1 MNQALVDNNYLVIP
15 GFITQERAIELK
27 EWLFKEGNEGR
38 LIQDPRSNI
47 GLFGKAYQDAIPFL
61 ELLCEKTNEV
71 SKIIGDVVI
80 PTYSYCMVYETN
92 SKLIRHKDR
101 GACEVSLTLHL
112 GGDAKWPI
120 FVQKPDGAEV
130 SVDLNPGDAMLYLGC
145 VADHWRENFSGSNC
159 GQVFLHYVR
168 SRGPCARFYFDKL
181 K

>member
-1 MNQALVDNNYLVIP
+1 MNQTLVDNNYLIIP

-38 LIQDPRSNI
+38 LIQDPRSNT

-71 SKIIGDVVI
+71 SKIIGDVVL
-80 PTYSYCMVYETN
+80 PTYAYCIVYEAN

-112 GGDAKWPI
+112 GGDVKWPI

-145 VADHWRENFSGSNC
+145 VADHWRENFSGSSY

-181 K
+181 Q